1 MKWTWYFH
9 GFYLVFLFDLVFMA
23 FITFARVLL
32 GFYQVFFTDFFV
44 VDGHVLRFPSTKS
57 NPMMNQAYARVY
69 LVLLGFTE

>member
-1 MKWTWYFH
+1 
-9 GFYLVFLFDLVFMA
+9 MA